1 MSLVIPAERLPLE
14 EGGDGVIRVGGT
26 RVTLDTIVTAYQQG
40 ESPETIADQYPSVSL
55 PDIFVV
61 IGFYLRHRQEV
72 ETYLADQRQRADAV
86 RREHEAACP
95 QEGLRDRLLARRGA
109 QSDS

>member
-1 MSLVIPAERLPLE
+1 MSLVIPGRTFAS
-14 EGGDGVIRVGGT
+14 GGGWRWVIQVGGT

-40 ESPETIADQYPSVSL
+40 EWPETIADQYPSVSL

-72 ETYLADQRQRADAV
+72 ETYLADERQRADAV

-95 QEGLRDRLLARRGA
+95 QEGLRDRLFAQAGA